1 MKNKGSS
8 CRYLPHSSAPCA
20 TDGARCFRCDHRPAI
35 DEIVREQ
42 SLVTQ
47 LRAVVLP
54 ALETKADDGRAE
66 IVAQLFGS
74 ILDCSRKVISALNSR
89 YVGES
94 PPDDDE
100 IVDKRRAK
108 RKNSEGK
115 KGDDQV
121 KVKPHEHKRRY
132 DLAFFFPLFIW
143 TSCCDLYNSCYSSM
157 FFSLLNCCVQ

>member
-1 MKNKGSS
+1 M
-8 CRYLPHSSAPCA
+8 
-20 TDGARCFRCDHRPAI
+20 
-35 DEIVREQ
+35 
-42 SLVTQ
+42 TQ

-143 TSCCDLYNSCYSSM
+143 TNCCDLYNSCYSSM